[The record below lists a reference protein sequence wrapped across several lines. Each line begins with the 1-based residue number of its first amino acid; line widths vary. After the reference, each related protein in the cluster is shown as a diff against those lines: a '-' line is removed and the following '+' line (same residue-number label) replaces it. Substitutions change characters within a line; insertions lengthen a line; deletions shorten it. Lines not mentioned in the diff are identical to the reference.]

1 MEEKKSKKKKSM
13 STEEYKKLCV
23 KKHGDTY
30 ILDTVEYISMKD
42 YVYPIC
48 KKHGQFKICAYDF
61 AHLRGCPHCGRK
73 NKKKAIFK
81 HSRRNMNFD
90 EFKIIAEQ
98 LHNNKYKYIRNSFV
112 NLKAKM
118 KIICPIHGE
127 FEQAPH
133 SHLNGHGCEK
143 CGIIKRSLAQT
154 ITNEDFISKCVKIHN
169 GYYDYTKTKYT
180 GCYNDV
186 DVVCPKHGLF
196 TVPAYSHLQG
206 HGCKKC
212 AIEKNAL
219 KLLKPLGTF
228 IEDAKKKHPNE
239 NSDYSQVRYLGAKV
253 PIEIVCPNGH
263 HYWQK
268 PNKHLSGHSCPYC
281 AKIVSSY
288 EIEIQ
293 DFLKSIGLSFE
304 TSKRSILSNSQE
316 IDILIPYNNVAIEF
330 DGLYWHNEI
339 NKESNY
345 HLNKTIECEREGI
358 KLFHIFEDEWVN
370 KRNIIISKLN
380 EIFHKNQENIRNEDC
395 IIRIIN
401 NNEAYIFLNNNHIK
415 GGCKCDINYGLIYNN
430 EIVSIMSFDLIGK
443 NKQYELMQYCDKL
456 NTNIVDGN
464 TTLFKFVLSEL
475 RPSEIIYHSD
485 RRFPQNDFIQN
496 LGFKIV
502 SKTKPNYFYVIGNK
516 RVDKSLLSKSLL
528 VENYNCP
535 QSMSKESFYKAQ
547 KWYKIYDCGN
557 IKYKM
562 VLSLDF

>member
-13 STEEYKKLCV
+13 STGEYKELCV
-23 KKHGDTY
+23 KKHRDTY

-73 NKKKAIFK
+73 NKKKTIFK
-81 HSRRNMNFD
+81 RSRRNMNFD

-98 LHNNKYKYIRNSFV
+98 LHDNKYKYVRNSFV
-112 NLKAKM
+112 NLKTKM

-127 FEQAPH
+127 FEQPPH

-143 CGIIKRSLAQT
+143 CGIIKRSLTQT
-154 ITNEDFISKCVKIHN
+154 ITNEDFISKCVKTHN
-169 GYYDYTKTKYT
+169 GYYDYAKTKYT

-212 AIEKNAL
+212 ATEKNAL
-219 KLLKPLGTF
+219 KLLKPLDTF

-288 EIEIQ
+288 EMEIQ

-304 TSKRSILSNSQE
+304 TSKRNILSNSQE
-316 IDILIPYNNVAIEF
+316 IDILIPHNNVAIEF
-330 DGLYWHNEI
+330 DGLYWHSTD
-339 NKESNY
+339 KRDKLY
-345 HLNKTIECEREGI
+345 HLNKTNECKNKDI
-358 KLFHIFEDEWVN
+358 NLIHIFEDEW
-370 KRNIIISKLN
+370 
-380 EIFHKNQENIRNEDC
+380 IFHKNVVKANLQRLLSVSSTTINANDC
-395 IIRIIN
+395 IIKTVSPK
-401 NNEAYIFLNNNHIK
+401 EAKAFISENSIESYHPSTYRYGLYYNDELVMLLGIKKETIANYAIKNGYSVTDGLQCLINHISAMH
-415 GGCKCDINYGLIYNN
+415 NLSNLIVYVDKRWNN
-430 EIVSIMSFDLIGK
+430 SSEFTSI
-443 NKQYELMQYCDKL
+443 
-456 NTNIVDGN
+456 
-464 TTLFKFVLSEL
+464 
-475 RPSEIIYHSD
+475 
-485 RRFPQNDFIQN
+485 
-496 LGFKIV
+496 GFKYVKDVNPRFYYIDG
-502 SKTKPNYFYVIGNK
+502 KHRTLHKPND
-516 RVDKSLLSKSLL
+516 DK
-528 VENYNCP
+528 V
-535 QSMSKESFYKAQ
+535 
-547 KWYKIYDCGN
+547 YKIYDCGGE
-557 IKYKM
+557 IYC
-562 VLSLDF
+562 LDF